1 MSGSNYL
8 PGGGGY
14 RLNSDSCSMII
25 SDSYYNNNVEKSIN
39 DYKIF
44 CFNGEI
50 DSIMVCTGRE
60 KGHPDFYFY
69 DVNWNR
75 LYYQHEALEKSNNI
89 EKPQNLNEMLT
100 IAKNLSKG
108 YSHIRV
114 DLFDV
119 DNNVYFGE
127 LTFFDNSGFD
137 TDISY
142 ETDLKWGEKILLPN
156 K

>member
-1 MSGSNYL
+1 
-8 PGGGGY
+8 
-14 RLNSDSCSMII
+14 
-25 SDSYYNNNVEKSIN
+25 
-39 DYKIF
+39 
-44 CFNGEI
+44 
-50 DSIMVCTGRE
+50 MVCTGRE

-69 DVNWNR
+69 DANWNR
-75 LYYQHEALEKSNNI
+75 LYYQHEALEKANNI
-89 EKPQNLNEMLT
+89 EKPQNLDEMLK
-100 IAKNLSKG
+100 IAKILCKG

-119 DNNVYFGE
+119 DNNIYFGE